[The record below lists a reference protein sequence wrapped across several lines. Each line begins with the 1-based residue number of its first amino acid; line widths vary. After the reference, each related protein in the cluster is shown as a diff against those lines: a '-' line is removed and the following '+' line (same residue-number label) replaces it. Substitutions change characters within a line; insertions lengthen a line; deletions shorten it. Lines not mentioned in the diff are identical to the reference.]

1 MVHSRMTATPHLFGF
16 DMICE
21 CDGLAQAAEHVRT
34 ARRYIY
40 EQERGL
46 AEIAAMRAS
55 SQRAQ
60 IDDQRLREDA
70 RGMVALGRPA
80 YPGSRSSRIVSV
92 AQIRLDSRKSV
103 RSFKGIICDDIS
115 EFEFFSI
122 GVGWCQ
128 GLSDC
133 SVDLMWDLTRR
144 SSLLFGIGTW
154 ALP

>member
-115 EFEFFSI
+115 EFESHMASQA
-122 GVGWCQ
+122 VSLWAMS
-128 GLSDC
+128 GLQNWSG
-133 SVDLMWDLTRR
+133 SKP
-144 SSLLFGIGTW
+144 SG
-154 ALP
+154 

>member
-1 MVHSRMTATPHLFGF
+1 VVHSRMTATPHLFGF

-115 EFEFFSI
+115 EFESYMPSQA
-122 GVGWCQ
+122 VSLWAMS
-128 GLSDC
+128 GLQNWSG
-133 SVDLMWDLTRR
+133 SKP
-144 SSLLFGIGTW
+144 SG
-154 ALP
+154 